1 MKKKIIYVIICL
13 LIIAS
18 LMLGIGLIIKQN
30 KSRNEGDKKKPETP
44 YMITLKD
51 SPGFEISLIS
61 YNGDNELAL
70 FMTSFEEHVA
80 VDVELTFLDAGKQI
94 ITTSTTSIAY
104 VAAQRKYLISLSID
118 TEKVK
123 FIEARIKP
131 QKDDSGKELTLTDL
145 VILDSNQLKF
155 DIDDKIDDNNN
166 ATITLNAV
174 NPYNQDIQLING
186 YVLLYDSDKLVD
198 AISYSAIDITKGGE
212 ISAKVNTIL
221 HDTTGV
227 FKYDKIKVIV
237 NELF

>member
-1 MKKKIIYVIICL
+1 MKKEMVYVIICL
-13 LIIAS
+13 SIIAS
-18 LMLGIGLIIKQN
+18 LLLGIGLIIKQN
-30 KSRNEGDKKKPETP
+30 KSNDEENKKEPATP

-51 SPGFEISLIS
+51 SPGFEISPVL

-70 FMTSFEEHVA
+70 FITSFEAHYSI
-80 VDVELTFLDAGKQI
+80 DVELTFLDSGKQVI
-94 ITTSTTSIAY
+94 GTNTVNVAY
-104 VAAQRKYLISLSID
+104 VPIQKQVLLSVPVDKNSVEFVEVRIKLAKSDDVGEVSLSDI
-118 TEKVK
+118 
-123 FIEARIKP
+123 
-131 QKDDSGKELTLTDL
+131 
-145 VILDSNQLKF
+145 ILDSNQLKF